1 MTRWPTAPW
10 RRDAERTIAIARV
23 VLACSALIAL
33 WLDPEETGH
42 RRLFILHAV
51 FATYALLTWVSV
63 VSRPSTARLP
73 LFTHIADIITFSLI
87 HVVALSSSS
96 PYFAFFIFSL
106 FCAAIRW
113 GWRGTLWTT
122 IVVGAT
128 YLVLVAAMARVDPP
142 AFDLNRI
149 IVRTVYLAVT
159 GALLIYLSRHEEALR
174 QDIERLARWPVAGA
188 DDDRAFTERLMRHAS
203 RIVAAPRVIVRWEA
217 GDEPNVRVIDWT
229 GEHMTVDDHAPDRVP
244 AAVEAMTADPR
255 ILSGTFATDRV
266 SGRVMFPQLPDG
278 DTATGALVS
287 IVAREIGASLDQLYG
302 TRQLRELATREERI
316 RVARDL
322 HDGVLQSLTGVR
334 LEIRALAS
342 REVPDA
348 TRDRLF
354 AIERALAIEQR
365 ELRLFIGSLRP
376 TREPGSNVLAER
388 LDALRERI
396 ALEWKTPVTIRVTAD
411 PDRVP
416 ASIVDAVPLMVHEA
430 VVNALKHAAPS
441 RVSVAIEQRANE
453 LLIVV
458 ADDGHGF
465 PFRGRL
471 THEQLRDLQDSPRSL
486 IERVNSLGGRLLVES
501 TNTGSRVE
509 MHLRM

>member
-1 MTRWPTAPW
+1 
-10 RRDAERTIAIARV
+10 
-23 VLACSALIAL
+23 
-33 WLDPEETGH
+33 
-42 RRLFILHAV
+42 
-51 FATYALLTWVSV
+51 
-63 VSRPSTARLP
+63 
-73 LFTHIADIITFSLI
+73 
-87 HVVALSSSS
+87 
-96 PYFAFFIFSL
+96 
-106 FCAAIRW
+106 
-113 GWRGTLWTT
+113 
-122 IVVGAT
+122 
-128 YLVLVAAMARVDPP
+128 
-142 AFDLNRI
+142 
-149 IVRTVYLAVT
+149 
-159 GALLIYLSRHEEALR
+159 
-174 QDIERLARWPVAGA
+174 
-188 DDDRAFTERLMRHAS
+188 
-203 RIVAAPRVIVRWEA
+203 
-217 GDEPNVRVIDWT
+217 
-229 GEHMTVDDHAPDRVP
+229 
-244 AAVEAMTADPR
+244 MTADPR